1 MTFMDTTLT
10 SSIECKY
17 RLQEA
22 KSVSKWFRAVVARC
36 IFSAGHIVKDAACI
50 GDRGLLCTHV
60 WEMLDYTSVS
70 CP

>member
-1 MTFMDTTLT
+1 MDTTLT